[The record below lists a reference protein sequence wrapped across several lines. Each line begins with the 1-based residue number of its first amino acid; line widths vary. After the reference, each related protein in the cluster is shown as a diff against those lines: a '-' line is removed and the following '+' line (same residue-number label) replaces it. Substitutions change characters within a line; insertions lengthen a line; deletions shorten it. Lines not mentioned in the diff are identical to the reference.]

1 MIAEATTS
9 TGKPHEIIK
18 GLTSII
24 IPMYLTSYPLF
35 HNTGNTIGSVK
46 EHTDAQK
53 TPYEIVVVDDGS
65 PIQLPEPTMYK
76 AEKYTKNPENEGVT
90 KSWNKGI
97 RISQGEYICL
107 MNNDVMVFDHWL
119 EDLQECLRHKDL
131 VAATPMYGQPFA
143 RAVESKKM
151 RDQYEGKMIGESFSD
166 FEDFACVLTK
176 RDLFN
181 ELGLFD
187 DRYINYVQDVDFKRR
202 MKEAGKTYAST
213 KKVAIFHI
221 IGATGGA
228 KFVCR
233 YCKYIDSRLPET
245 PEQMNED
252 KKKYKEKW
260 EGGKMDDTGYKPLS
274 VAEDN
279 LQKFEQSQHPNPSP
293 NPEPE
298 APKEYTLETLPKLIR
313 TNETGDKIYYVENKT
328 LHWITNPK
336 VMEILGFNFGDEI
349 AIPRKLFI
357 QIKSGQPI
365 STINVE
371 QFKAQM

>member
-1 MIAEATTS
+1 MNEIKVEATS
-9 TGKPHEIIK
+9 TTGTPHKIIE

-24 IPMYLTSYPLF
+24 IPIYLRSYPLF
-35 HNTGNTIGSVK
+35 HNTGNTIGSIR
-46 EHTDAQK
+46 EHTD

-65 PIQLPEPTMYK
+65 PIQLPDPVMYK
-76 AEKYTKNPENEGVT
+76 AEKYTRNPENEGVT

-107 MNNDVMVFDHWL
+107 MNNDVMVFNHWL
-119 EDLQECLRHKDL
+119 EDLQECLQYKDL

-143 RAVESKKM
+143 RAVESKKI
-151 RDQYEGKMIGESFSD
+151 RDGYEGKMIGESFSE
-166 FEDFACVLTK
+166 FEDFSCVLTK

-187 DRYINYVQDVDFKRR
+187 ERYLNYVQDVDFKRR

-213 KKVAIFHI
+213 KKVATFHI
-221 IGATGGA
+221 IGATSGEI
-228 KFVCR
+228 K
-233 YCKYIDSRLPET
+233 ET
-245 PEQMNED
+245 AEIVNED

-260 EGGKMDDTGYKPLS
+260 ERKEEIKVDDSGYKPLPGTTEITTNTS
-274 VAEDN
+274 EAV
-279 LQKFEQSQHPNPSP
+279 FEHPNPSP

-313 TNETGDKIYYVENKT
+313 TAETGDKIYYVENKT

-357 QIKSGQPI
+357 QIKSGQPV

>member
-1 MIAEATTS
+1 MNDQIKVEATTTS
-9 TGKPHEIIK
+9 GGKPHEIIK

-24 IPMYLTSYPLF
+24 IPIYLKSYPLF
-35 HNTGNTIGSVK
+35 HNTGNTIGSIR
-46 EHTDAQK
+46 EHTNL
-53 TPYEIVVVDDGS
+53 PYEIVVVDDAS
-65 PIQLPEPTMYK
+65 PIQLPDPSMYK
-76 AEKYTKNPENEGVT
+76 AEKYTRNPENEGVT

-119 EDLQECLRHKDL
+119 EDLQESLKYKDL
-131 VAATPMYGQPFA
+131 IAATPMYGEPFA
-143 RAVESKKM
+143 RAVESAKRREKY
-151 RDQYEGKMIGESFSD
+151 QGMIGESFSE
-166 FEDFACVLTK
+166 FEDFSCVLAK

-187 DRYINYVQDVDFKRR
+187 ERYLNYVQDVDFKRR

-213 KKVAIFHI
+213 KKVATFHI
-221 IGATGGA
+221 IGATSGEI
-228 KFVCR
+228 K
-233 YCKYIDSRLPET
+233 ET
-245 PEQMNED
+245 AEIMNED
-252 KKKYKEKW
+252 KKQYKEKW
-260 EGGKMDDTGYKPLS
+260 EGGIKVD
-274 VAEDN
+274 
-279 LQKFEQSQHPNPSP
+279 EQAQQSFQQGLHPNPSP

-298 APKEYTLETLPKLIR
+298 APKEYTLEDLPKLIR
-313 TNETGDKIYYVENKT
+313 TSETGDKIYYVENKT

-357 QIKSGQPI
+357 QLKSGQPI

>member
-1 MIAEATTS
+1 MIVEPTT
-9 TGKPHEIIK
+9 TTNGKPHEIIK

-24 IPMYLTSYPLF
+24 IPIFLRSYPLF
-35 HNTGNTIGSVK
+35 HNTGNTIGSIR
-46 EHTDAQK
+46 EHTDPIK

-65 PIQLPEPTMYK
+65 PIQLPDPSMYK
-76 AEKYTKNPENEGVT
+76 ADKYIKNPENEGVT

-119 EDLQECLRHKDL
+119 EDLQECLRYKDL

-143 RAVESKKM
+143 RAVESKKI
-151 RDQYEGKMIGESFSD
+151 RDGYEGKMIGESLST
-166 FEDFACVLTK
+166 FEDFSCILTK
-176 RDLFN
+176 RDLFS

-187 DRYINYVQDVDFKRR
+187 ERYLNYVQDVDFKRR
-202 MKEAGKTYAST
+202 MKEKGKTYAST

-221 IGATGGA
+221 IGATTGEI
-228 KFVCR
+228 K
-233 YCKYIDSRLPET
+233 ET
-245 PEQMNED
+245 GEIMNED

-260 EGGKMDDTGYKPLS
+260 DSPKGLPERKEEIKVDDSGYQPLPITDS
-274 VAEDN
+274 N
-279 LQKFEQSQHPNPSP
+279 PIHPNPSP

-298 APKEYTLETLPKLIR
+298 APKIYTIEDLPKLVR
-313 TNETGDKIYYVENKT
+313 TQETGDKIYFVENKT

-336 VMEILGFNFGDEI
+336 VMEILNFKFGDEI

-357 QIKSGQPI
+357 QLRSGEPI
-365 STINVE
+365 STMNVE
-371 QFKAQM
+371 RFKAQNG

>member
-1 MIAEATTS
+1 MNEIKVEATTS

-24 IPMYLTSYPLF
+24 IPIYLRSYPLF
-35 HNTGNTIGSVK
+35 HNTGNTIGSIR
-46 EHTDAQK
+46 EHTDVDK
-53 TPYEIVVVDDGS
+53 TPYEIIVVDDAS

-76 AEKYTKNPENEGVT
+76 ADKYTKNPENEGVT

-107 MNNDVMVFDHWL
+107 LNNDVMVFNHWL
-119 EDLQECLRHKDL
+119 EDLQECLKYKDL
-131 VAATPMYGQPFA
+131 VVATPMYGQPFA
-143 RAVESKKM
+143 RAVESIKIRSQFK
-151 RDQYEGKMIGESFSD
+151 DKMIGESFSE
-166 FEDFACVLTK
+166 FEDFSCVLTK
-176 RDLFN
+176 RSLFN

-187 DRYINYVQDVDFKRR
+187 ERYFNYVQDVDFKRR

-213 KKVAIFHI
+213 KKVATFHI
-221 IGATGGA
+221 IGATSGEI
-228 KFVCR
+228 K
-233 YCKYIDSRLPET
+233 ET
-245 PEQMNED
+245 AEIMNED
-252 KKKYKEKW
+252 KQKYKEKY
-260 EGGKMDDTGYKPLS
+260 ERKEEKMDNQQQFQQGL
-274 VAEDN
+274 
-279 LQKFEQSQHPNPSP
+279 HPNPSP

-298 APKEYTLETLPKLIR
+298 APKEYTLENLPKLIR

-336 VMEILGFNFGDEI
+336 TLEILGFNFGDEVT
-349 AIPRKLFI
+349 IPRKLFI
-357 QIKSGQPI
+357 QLRSGQPI